1 MHTENL
7 LNVVKL
13 HILIFTELAPRP
25 IQSIS
30 HNVHL
35 YVCLYVTLRKKTLLV
50 GLETSGILF
59 LGDRNVGGPKRGRPT
74 PRFSIFIRSS
84 ARLLVCSLARSSVS
98 EIKFWSL
105 HIH

>member
-1 MHTENL
+1 MHTEKL
-7 LNVVKL
+7 LKVVKL

-59 LGDRNVGGPKRGRPT
+59 LGDR
-74 PRFSIFIRSS
+74 IF
-84 ARLLVCSLARSSVS
+84 L
-98 EIKFWSL
+98 EFFE
-105 HIH
+105 